1 MTSVRAKRA
10 RGRLGR
16 FACLSAPVFSFLTVV
31 ACSEGPN
38 VDSRAQAPA
47 PVTLTIGLPVQTGQ
61 DPLFG
66 ATQATRLLSREGLI
80 LPSRDG
86 RVQPRLAER
95 WAESPDGLTWTFQLG
110 GNAFFHDGAPVQ
122 ASDVKGSLERS
133 LKNNDRDLSPG
144 LADITAIEVR
154 EPREILIRLAARS
167 TFLLDDLGVAITKP
181 TTNGV
186 VATGPFTV
194 QSTSDTEIIMTA
206 VSNYHRGKPVVDRIV
221 LKSYPAV
228 RTAWAAMMRG
238 EVDFLYEVGPD
249 ALEFIQPEASVRVF
263 PFLRNYVYA
272 LVFNS
277 KRSFFA
283 NSHVRQALNFAVNR
297 PTLVEQAFRGK
308 GVTANGPAWPLHWA
322 YDASVPQYP
331 YDPSR
336 ASALLDAAN
345 VPPVQLG
352 ANDGVPSRLRFVC
365 LVPQSF
371 ALWERLALLIQRDL
385 SKIGVDMQIHEVSF
399 GEFNQ
404 RIAEGSFD
412 TVMMEMVAGSSISR
426 PHFFWHSGSR
436 LNTWGYKNPNVDRAL
451 DEIRRSSTEGNYRAA
466 FRQFQLE
473 QIEDPPAIFVA
484 LGNVARAVST
494 RFQVVAPT
502 GSDILPTIAD
512 WHLNVE
518 PARATN

>member
-1 MTSVRAKRA
+1 MNPTYRTRSYFDAGSAVCLASLFLPLALISCTTADVTSEA
-10 RGRLGR
+10 
-16 FACLSAPVFSFLTVV
+16 TV
-31 ACSEGPN
+31 S
-38 VDSRAQAPA
+38 S

-66 ATQATRLLSREGLI
+66 ANQATRLLSREGLI

-95 WAESPDGLTWTFQLG
+95 WTESPDGLTWTFQLRN
-110 GNAFFHDGAPVQ
+110 NAFFHDGTSVK
-122 ASDVKGSLERS
+122 ASHVKESLERS

-144 LADITAIEVR
+144 LADIIAIEVR
-154 EPREILIRLAARS
+154 EPRELVIHLAARS
-167 TFLLDDLGVAITKP
+167 TFLLDDLGVAITKT

-194 QSTSDTEIIMTA
+194 LSTSDTEIVMTA

-249 ALEFIQPEASVRVF
+249 ALEFIEPEASVKVF
-263 PFLRNYVYA
+263 SFLRNYVYA

-283 NSHVRQALNFAVNR
+283 NSHVRQALNFAVDR
-297 PTLVEQAFRGK
+297 PTLVEHAFRGK
-308 GVTANGPAWPLHWA
+308 GVPANGPAWPLHWA
-322 YDASVPQYP
+322 YDTSVPQYP

-345 VPPVQLG
+345 IPSIQSRT
-352 ANDGVPSRLRFVC
+352 NNGVPSRFRFVC

-371 ALWERLALLIQRDL
+371 ALWERLALIIQRDL

-399 GEFNQ
+399 GEFNK
-404 RIAEGSFD
+404 RIADGSFD
-412 TVMMEMVAGSSISR
+412 AVMMEMVAGSSISR

-436 LNTWGYKNPNVDRAL
+436 INTWGYKNADVDRAL
-451 DEIRRSSTEGNYRAA
+451 DEIRRSSTEGSYRTAY
-466 FRQFQLE
+466 RQFQLE
-473 QIEDPPAIFVA
+473 LLEDPPAIFVA

-494 RFQVVAPT
+494 RFQVVAPA

-512 WHLNVE
+512 WHLNEE
-518 PARATN
+518 PERATN